1 VKAPERVVYIAG
13 VARSGTSWIGQI
25 INSSPRVC
33 FRFQPLFAYEF
44 KGRVDEDSDQATYE
58 RLFRDI
64 FNTSSPFLIQGDK
77 QASGEYPKFEKNA
90 DPDILVFKENRYQS
104 VLEPMIRRVLFLQ
117 AVGIVRHPCAVL
129 NSWRHNSKEFPP
141 GSEILKEWRFGNCKN
156 KGNEDYFGYYKWKE
170 IANLYLDLR
179 DKYPDRFALLR
190 YEDAVHTPQQTIPA
204 LFEFLKIPFE
214 EASQRFLLDS
224 TAAHDGSYY
233 SVYKDKSVADKWR
246 KELDAHIID
255 EIHADLAGT
264 RLEQFLGDDRSGGLP
279 QAPTEASS
287 LFP

>member
-1 VKAPERVVYIAG
+1 MKAPTKVVFIAG

-25 INSSPRVC
+25 FNSSPRVC

-44 KGRVDEDSDQATYE
+44 KGRVDEDSDGASYE
-58 RLFRDI
+58 QLFRDI
-64 FNTSSPFLIQGDK
+64 FTTSSPFLTQADK

-90 DPDILVFKENRYQS
+90 DPDILVLKENRYQS
-104 VLEPMIRRVLFLQ
+104 VLEPMMRRVRFLQ
-117 AVGIVRHPCAVL
+117 AVGIIRHPCAVL

-141 GSEILKEWRFGNCKN
+141 GSEILNEWRFGNCKN

-190 YEDAVHTPQQTIPA
+190 YEDAVSTPQQTLPS

-214 EASQRFLLDS
+214 EATRWFLQDS
-224 TAAHDGSYY
+224 MVTHDGGYY
-233 SVYKDKSVADKWR
+233 SVYKDKSVAEKWHE
-246 KELDAHIID
+246 ELDAYIID

-264 RLEQFLGDDRSGGLP
+264 RLEQFLGEGRSDPLL
-279 QAPTEASS
+279 QTSTK
-287 LFP
+287 